1 MKCKMQEDNMM
12 KKSYD
17 YIIIGG
23 GSAGSV
29 LASRLSEDKDK
40 TVLVLEAGRSDYPWD
55 LLIQMPAALMYPSG
69 NRFYDWKYETEGEPH
84 MGGRKVSHTRGKV
97 LGGSSSING
106 MIYQRGNPLDYEGW
120 GSVEGMETW
129 KYANCLPYFKKL
141 EKTFGADKSDQFRGK
156 NGPIKLRRGPAKNP
170 LFQAF
175 FDAGVQAGY
184 NKTPDVNGFRQEG
197 FGPFDS
203 QIHNGRRVSAST
215 AYLRPAM
222 KRKNLTVQTR
232 AFVTEINYEG
242 RKATGVTYKKNG
254 KKHTVGAGEVILC
267 GGAFNTPQLLQL
279 SGIGDSEH
287 LNSLGI
293 ETRVHLPGVGE
304 NFEDHLEVYVQ
315 HASSKPVSQQPSLN
329 KLKMPFIGLQWIF
342 GRTGPA
348 SSNHFEGGG
357 FVRSNDKVE
366 YPNLMFHFLPLAVR
380 YDGQKADTE
389 HGFQVHIGPMYSNSR
404 GSLKIKSKDP
414 FEKPKVVFNYL
425 STKEDEQEWI
435 EAIRIA
441 RKILAQPALKPF
453 NDGEIAPG
461 PSVQTDEEI
470 LDWVKKDAETAL
482 HPSCSAKMGPAS
494 DPMAVVD
501 PLTMKVHGMENLRVV
516 DASAMPRTTNG
527 NIHSPVLML
536 AEKAADIIRGRK
548 PLEPEEIDYY
558 IHGVHPKDAGVIK

>member
-1 MKCKMQEDNMM
+1 MM

-453 NDGEIAPG
+453 NDGEISPG

-548 PLEPEEIDYY
+548 PLEPDEIDYY

>member
-1 MKCKMQEDNMM
+1 MM

-222 KRKNLTVQTR
+222 KRKNLIVQTR

-414 FEKPKVVFNYL
+414 FEKPKVIFNYL

-453 NDGEIAPG
+453 NDGEISPG

-558 IHGVHPKDAGVIK
+558 IHGVHPKDAGTIKENINHKTKK

>member
-1 MKCKMQEDNMM
+1 MM

-156 NGPIKLRRGPAKNP
+156 NGPIKLRSGPAKNP

-453 NDGEIAPG
+453 NDGEISPG

>member
-1 MKCKMQEDNMM
+1 MM
-12 KKSYD
+12 KKFYD

-453 NDGEIAPG
+453 NDGEISPG

>member
-1 MKCKMQEDNMM
+1 M

-29 LASRLSEDKDK
+29 LAGRLSEDKDK

-141 EKTFGADKSDQFRGK
+141 EKTFGSDKSDQFRGK

-404 GSLKIKSKDP
+404 GSLKIKSKNP

-453 NDGEIAPG
+453 NDGEISPG

>member
-1 MKCKMQEDNMM
+1 MM

-366 YPNLMFHFLPLAVR
+366 YPNLMFHFLPIAVR

-453 NDGEIAPG
+453 NDGEISPG

>member
-1 MKCKMQEDNMM
+1 MKYKMQEDNMM

-453 NDGEIAPG
+453 NDGEISPG

>member
-1 MKCKMQEDNMM
+1 MM

>member
-1 MKCKMQEDNMM
+1 MM

-453 NDGEIAPG
+453 NDGEISPG

-558 IHGVHPKDAGVIK
+558 IHGVHPKDAGVTK

>member
-1 MKCKMQEDNMM
+1 MQEDNMM

-453 NDGEIAPG
+453 NDGEISPG

>member
-1 MKCKMQEDNMM
+1 MM

-279 SGIGDSEH
+279 SGIGDSAH

-453 NDGEIAPG
+453 NDGEISPG

>member
-1 MKCKMQEDNMM
+1 MM

-453 NDGEIAPG
+453 NDGEISPG

-516 DASAMPRTTNG
+516 DASAIPRTTNG

-558 IHGVHPKDAGVIK
+558 IHDVHPKDAGVIK

>member
-1 MKCKMQEDNMM
+1 MM

-29 LASRLSEDKDK
+29 LAGRLSEDKDK

-404 GSLKIKSKDP
+404 GSLKIKSKNP

-453 NDGEIAPG
+453 NDGEISPG

>member
-1 MKCKMQEDNMM
+1 
-12 KKSYD
+12 
-17 YIIIGG
+17 
-23 GSAGSV
+23 
-29 LASRLSEDKDK
+29 
-40 TVLVLEAGRSDYPWD
+40 
-55 LLIQMPAALMYPSG
+55 
-69 NRFYDWKYETEGEPH
+69 
-84 MGGRKVSHTRGKV
+84 
-97 LGGSSSING
+97 
-106 MIYQRGNPLDYEGW
+106 
-120 GSVEGMETW
+120 
-129 KYANCLPYFKKL
+129 
-141 EKTFGADKSDQFRGK
+141 
-156 NGPIKLRRGPAKNP
+156 
-170 LFQAF
+170 
-175 FDAGVQAGY
+175 
-184 NKTPDVNGFRQEG
+184 
-197 FGPFDS
+197 
-203 QIHNGRRVSAST
+203 
-215 AYLRPAM
+215 M

-453 NDGEIAPG
+453 NDGEISPG

>member
-1 MKCKMQEDNMM
+1 MM

-404 GSLKIKSKDP
+404 GSLKIKSKNP

-453 NDGEIAPG
+453 NDGEISPG

>member
-1 MKCKMQEDNMM
+1 MM

-29 LASRLSEDKDK
+29 LAGRLSEDKDK

-141 EKTFGADKSDQFRGK
+141 EKTFGSDKSDQFRGK

-404 GSLKIKSKDP
+404 GSLKIKSKNP

-453 NDGEIAPG
+453 NDGEISPG
-461 PSVQTDEEI
+461 PSVQADEEI

>member
-1 MKCKMQEDNMM
+1 M

-29 LASRLSEDKDK
+29 LGSRLSEDKDK
-40 TVLVLEAGRSDYPWD
+40 SVLVLEAGRSDYAWD
-55 LLIQMPAALMYPSG
+55 LLIQMPAALMFPSG

-84 MGGRKVSHTRGKV
+84 MGGRKVAHARGKV

-106 MIYQRGNPLDYEGW
+106 MIYQRGNPMDYEGW
-120 GSVEGMETW
+120 GEPEGMETW
-129 KYANCLPYFKKL
+129 KFANCLPYFKKL
-141 EKTFGADKSDQFRGK
+141 EKTFGADKSDQYRGH
-156 NGPIKLRRGPAKNP
+156 NGPIKLRRGPATNP

-175 FDAGVQAGY
+175 FNAGVQAGF

-203 QIHNGRRVSAST
+203 QIHNGRRVSASL

-242 RKATGVTYKKNG
+242 RKATGVTFKKNG
-254 KKHTVGAGEVILC
+254 KKHTVAAGEVILS

-315 HASSKPVSQQPSLN
+315 HASSKPVSEQPSLN
-329 KLKMPFIGLQWIF
+329 KFKMPFIGLQWIF
-342 GRTGPA
+342 GRKGPA
-348 SSNHFEGGG
+348 ASNHFEGGG
-357 FVRSNDKVE
+357 FVRSNDSVE

-380 YDGQKADTE
+380 YDGQKADAK

-414 FEKPKVVFNYL
+414 FVKPAIRFNYL

-435 EAIRIA
+435 EAIKVA
-441 RKILAQPALKPF
+441 RNILTQPALAPY
-453 NDGEIAPG
+453 NDGEISPG

-501 PLTMKVHGMENLRVV
+501 PETMKVHGMENLRVV

-536 AEKAADIIRGRK
+536 AEKAADIIRGKK

-558 IHGVHPKDAGVIK
+558 KHGVHPKDAGIMK

>member
-1 MKCKMQEDNMM
+1 MM

-29 LASRLSEDKDK
+29 LAGRLSEDKDK

-453 NDGEIAPG
+453 NDGEISPG

>member
-1 MKCKMQEDNMM
+1 MM

-342 GRTGPA
+342 GRKGPA

-380 YDGQKADTE
+380 SDGQKADTE

-453 NDGEIAPG
+453 NDGEISPG

>member
-1 MKCKMQEDNMM
+1 MQEDNMM

-342 GRTGPA
+342 GRKGPA

-453 NDGEIAPG
+453 NDGEISPG

-482 HPSCSAKMGPAS
+482 HPSCSAKMGPAL